1 MKTYKVI
8 ENHYGRRFFLSYI
21 LKSFRRRRREPFF
34 FLLIY
39 HFFSFPW
46 RQSRK
51 KAVPLL
57 SVMCGHI
64 KVQYACKHIR
74 YCVLF
79 WCKLLSSL
87 AVADFEAKH
96 FSGILN
102 LTSVYTLCVL
112 DMCVG
117 GCETEKMRG

>member
-8 ENHYGRRFFLSYI
+8 ENHYGRRFFFSYI
-21 LKSFRRRRREPFF
+21 LESFRRRRES
-34 FLLIY
+34 
-39 HFFSFPW
+39 FFSFDLLLFFSFLEAE
-46 RQSRK
+46 QKEGSS
-51 KAVPLL
+51 LL

-87 AVADFEAKH
+87 ALADFEAKH
-96 FSGILN
+96 FSGIEN
-102 LTSVYTLCVL
+102 LTCVYLCIGYV
-112 DMCVG
+112 CVG
-117 GCETEKMRG
+117 VL